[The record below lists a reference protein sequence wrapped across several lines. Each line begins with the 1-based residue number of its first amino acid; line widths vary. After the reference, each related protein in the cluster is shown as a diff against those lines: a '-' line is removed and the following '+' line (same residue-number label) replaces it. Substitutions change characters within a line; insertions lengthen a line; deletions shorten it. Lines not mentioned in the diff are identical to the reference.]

1 MASPNLLCIIV
12 SLRRFLSSQLFLDIV
27 LLIQIMDLALKS
39 C

>member
-1 MASPNLLCIIV
+1 MASPNLLGIIV

-27 LLIQIMDLALKS
+27 LLIQVMDLTLKS